1 MAHRFDAIVI
11 GTGQSGPSL
20 ARRLTEAG
28 RKVAVIERKRFGGT
42 CVNNGCIPTK
52 SLIASARAAH
62 VARRAADFGVV
73 IEGPVRVDMK
83 AVKARK
89 DAIVRVSNEGVEEGL
104 RENPGVTVHVGHARF
119 TGPKRVEVDGAV
131 LEAEQIFINVG
142 GRADVPLI
150 PGIEVVPYLT
160 NSSIMAVDF
169 LPEHLVILGGS
180 YIGLEFGQMYRRF
193 GSEVTVIQRNPHL
206 IPREDEDV
214 SSAIREI
221 LEGEGIRILTDAAV
235 TRVAERGG
243 KVAVSVT
250 AGGKAMEVTGSHL
263 LVATGRR
270 PNTDD
275 LGLEAAGIET
285 DERGYIKVDGQLRTN
300 VPGIFAMG
308 DCNGRGAFTH
318 TSYNDFEIIAANLFE
333 GEERRVEDR
342 ILTYGLFIDPPLGRA
357 GMTEKDVRRKGTKA
371 LVAKMPME
379 DVGRAYERS
388 ETQGFMKIIVDA
400 GSRQLL
406 GAALLGIEGD
416 EIVQGLLDMMYAKA
430 PFTVIQRAMH
440 IHPTVYEMIPYMFED
455 LQPLE

>member
-1 MAHRFDAIVI
+1 MTASFDAIVI

-20 ARRLTEAG
+20 AHRFAQAG
-28 RKVAVIERKRFGGT
+28 KRVAIIERKRFGGT

-52 SLIASARAAH
+52 SLIASARAAY
-62 VARRAADFGVV
+62 VARRAADFGVIV
-73 IEGPVRVDMK
+73 DGEVRVDMK

-104 RENPGVTVHVGHARF
+104 REAEKITVHTGHAHF
-119 TGPKRVEVDGAV
+119 VGQKQVAV
-131 LEAEQIFINVG
+131 GDEELAAEQIFINVG
-142 GRADVPLI
+142 GRADIPAI
-150 PGIEVVPYLT
+150 PGIDRVPYLD
-160 NSSIMAVDF
+160 NSSMMAVDF
-169 LPEHLVILGGS
+169 LPEHLVVLGGS

-193 GSEVTVIQRNPHL
+193 GSEVTIIQRNERL

-214 SSAIREI
+214 SQAIREI
-221 LEGEGIRILTDAAV
+221 MEDEGVRILTDADA
-235 TRVAERGG
+235 TEVADRNGG
-243 KVAVSVT
+243 VAVAVEV
-250 AGGKAMEVTGSHL
+250 AGRTTEVIGSHL

-275 LGLEAAGIET
+275 LGLEAAGVET
-285 DERGYIKVDGQLRTN
+285 DARGYIKVDAALRTN
-300 VPGIFAMG
+300 VAGIFAMG

-318 TSYNDFEIIAANLFE
+318 TSYNDFEIIAANLFD
-333 GEERRVEDR
+333 GEPRRIEDR

-357 GMTEKDVRRKGTKA
+357 GMTEAEVRKKGIKA
-371 LVAKMPME
+371 LVATMPME

-388 ETQGFMKIIVDA
+388 ETKGFMKIIVDA
-400 GSRQLL
+400 ESKQIL

-440 IHPTVYEMIPYMFED
+440 IHPTVYEMIPYMD
-455 LQPLE
+455 LAPLG